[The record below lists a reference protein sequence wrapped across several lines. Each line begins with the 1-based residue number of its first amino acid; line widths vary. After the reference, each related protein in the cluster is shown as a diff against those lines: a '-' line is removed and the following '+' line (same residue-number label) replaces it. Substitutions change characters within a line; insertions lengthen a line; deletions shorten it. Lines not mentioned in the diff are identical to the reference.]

1 MPACEHADKNQ
12 QLMAQPIC
20 NKWVGMITFKQIL
33 TMKFKRF
40 CFLLLLMFCFIGMWA
55 HGTSDT
61 SHHKGLLFGLAF
73 GGGNIHLK
81 SQSTSKSEPVLSLP
95 NIKFGYWLNTRT
107 SVHFLMPGA
116 VYNLK
121 GTDRIFEAFQ
131 LGVSRWISPR
141 WCVLGATGLTFDA
154 GAFYTVDKLSQIK
167 ANTGLPSFS
176 VGTGYEVWSKKKYGI
191 DFQYRFFY
199 GRSNLDNGDHRIGM
213 AHVFLLGFNLY

>member
-1 MPACEHADKNQ
+1 MPGCERTDKNQ
-12 QLMAQPIC
+12 HVLPVSVFK
-20 NKWVGMITFKQIL
+20 KWVGMAIFKQIL
-33 TMKFKRF
+33 RMKTKNIS
-40 CFLLLLMFCFIGMWA
+40 LLMLWMFSAVSLWA
-55 HGTSDT
+55 HTESDT
-61 SHHKGLLFGLAF
+61 SHHKGLLLGLAF

-81 SQSTSKSEPVLSLP
+81 TQTTSKSEAVLSLP

-131 LGVSRWISPR
+131 VGVSRWISPR
-141 WCVLGATGLTFDA
+141 WWVLGATGLTFDA

-176 VGTGYEVWSKKKYGI
+176 VGTGYEIWSKEKYGV

-199 GRSNLDNGDHRIGM
+199 GRSQLSDGDHRIGM

>member
-1 MPACEHADKNQ
+1 MPGCEHADKNQ
-12 QLMAQPIC
+12 HLLPGSKC
-20 NKWVGMITFKQIL
+20 KKWVGMAIFKQIL
-33 TMKFKRF
+33 RMKTKNIA
-40 CFLLLLMFCFIGMWA
+40 LWMLWMFSAVSLWA
-55 HGTSDT
+55 HTESDT

-81 SQSTSKSEPVLSLP
+81 TQTTSKSEAVLSLP

-116 VYNLK
+116 VYNLQST
-121 GTDRIFEAFQ
+121 GRIFEAFQ
-131 LGVSRWISPR
+131 VGVSRWISPR
-141 WCVLGATGLTFDA
+141 WWVLGATGLTFDA

-176 VGTGYEVWSKKKYGI
+176 VGTGYEIWTKGQYGI
-191 DFQYRFFY
+191 DLQYRFFY